1 MTMRLRSSGLRTSGP
16 SFWMGRFLIT
26 GASGFLGRSLVRQL
40 RALSH
45 EVVEL
50 SSRSGDIADPNIFT
64 ALRNDRFDRV
74 FHLAGKTYVPDSWK
88 TPAEFLRI
96 NCIGTANVL
105 AFCKEHSAP
114 VTVASAYV
122 YGIPRCLPISEN
134 EPPRPNN
141 PYALSKHL
149 AEQICEFYSRVFD
162 LPITVLHIFNVFGR
176 GQDDRFLVPT
186 IIRQAR
192 ERGVVELDDLSPRRD
207 YVYSKD
213 VVSALIS
220 TLSMDRG
227 YNVFNI
233 GSGVSH
239 SVAEVVEAIRA
250 TFGISFK
257 ISCRGLRREHEIDNV
272 VADISRA
279 RKGLGWSPAYSF
291 ADGLKDMLVQEQTP

>member
-1 MTMRLRSSGLRTSGP
+1 MA
-16 SFWMGRFLIT
+16 RFLVT
-26 GASGFLGRSLVRQL
+26 GASGFLGRALVQHL
-40 RALSH
+40 RASSND
-45 EVVEL
+45 VVEL
-50 SSRSGDIADPNIFT
+50 SSRAGDIADRNVFA
-64 ALRNDRFDRV
+64 ALHNHKFDRV
-74 FHLAGKTYVPDSWK
+74 FHLAGKTYVPDSWE
-88 TPAEFLRI
+88 TPGEFLRI
-96 NCIGTANVL
+96 NCSGTANVL
-105 AFCKEHSAP
+105 TFCKEHSVP
-114 VTVASAYV
+114 VSVASAYV
-122 YGIPRCLPISEN
+122 YGVPRCLPISEDVL
-134 EPPRPNN
+134 PRPNN

-149 AEQICEFYSRVFD
+149 AELICEFYSRVFD
-162 LPITVLHIFNVFGR
+162 LPITVLRIFNVFGL

-239 SVAEVVEAIRA
+239 SVAEVVEAIR
-250 TFGISFK
+250 TTLGISFK

-291 ADGLKDMLVQEQTP
+291 ADGLKDMLIQEQTP

>member
-1 MTMRLRSSGLRTSGP
+1 
-16 SFWMGRFLIT
+16 MGRFLIT
-26 GASGFLGRSLVRQL
+26 GASGFLGRSLVCQL
-40 RALSH
+40 HALSH

-105 AFCKEHSAP
+105 AFCKEHSVP

-141 PYALSKHL
+141 PYALSKYL
-149 AEQICEFYSRVFD
+149 AEQICEFHARTFG
-162 LPITVLHIFNVFGR
+162 LPISVLRIFNVFGQ

-186 IIRQAR
+186 IICQAR
-192 ERGVVELDDLSPRRD
+192 GKGVVELGDLSPRRD

-213 VVSALIS
+213 VISALIT
-220 TLSMDRG
+220 TLSVDRG

-239 SVAEVVEAIRA
+239 SVAEVVEVIRA
-250 TFGISFK
+250 VLGVSFEVV
-257 ISCRGLRREHEIDNV
+257 CRGLRREHEIDNV

-279 RKGLGWSPAYSF
+279 RSILRWSPAYSF
-291 ADGLKDMLVQEQTP
+291 ADGVNDMLVQGRTP